1 MTNWAGHSRAD
12 HPTFNRRCGHRGVWR
27 CAAGFGQVARVGRE
41 ILNTRSSTPRRLRS
55 RSKTDVRCF
64 VDPAKQECGNDGP
77 AAGPKL
83 AHSSRFCVF
92 IRPIGVIRGRHP
104 HGFGRCRR
112 GLAIYLSTAD
122 YADVAD
128 RRINAKCSK
137 RQWSFAPCR
146 FDRVSDPN
154 RINNERLNL
163 TKALMRRR
171 WARAAGC
178 VLHLPESRLLIRSSA

>member
-27 CAAGFGQVARVGRE
+27 CAA
-41 ILNTRSSTPRRLRS
+41 IRSGCAGGKRNSEHTQQHSPPAAVPIR
-55 RSKTDVRCF
+55 TDVRCL
-64 VDPAKQECGNDGP
+64 VDPAKQECANDGP

-83 AHSSRFCVF
+83 AHSSGDCVF